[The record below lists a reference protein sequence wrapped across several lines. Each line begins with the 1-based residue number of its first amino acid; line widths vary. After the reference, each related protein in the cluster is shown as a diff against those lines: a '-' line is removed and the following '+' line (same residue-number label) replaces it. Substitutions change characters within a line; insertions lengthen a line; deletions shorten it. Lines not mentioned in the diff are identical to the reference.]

1 MILWFRPGLFAV
13 LWALITER
21 ATTPG
26 GSTLLVISAAA
37 LSRIKSPVPG
47 VVERQ
52 VKVKKLFISF
62 AANRQTDRRSVLCTD
77 SLQTGGKSS
86 ERVTFPR
93 GTWICPEPRLTN
105 YMVRPLGP
113 NKFVFQD
120 RIHDFIRTE
129 WSTLEYEISL
139 EPIRFDLHMVQHVG
153 VTRTMCVELVDAAA
167 TDKQK

>member
-1 MILWFRPGLFAV
+1 
-13 LWALITER
+13 
-21 ATTPG
+21 
-26 GSTLLVISAAA
+26 
-37 LSRIKSPVPG
+37 
-47 VVERQ
+47 
-52 VKVKKLFISF
+52 
-62 AANRQTDRRSVLCTD
+62 
-77 SLQTGGKSS
+77 
-86 ERVTFPR
+86 
-93 GTWICPEPRLTN
+93 
-105 YMVRPLGP
+105 MVRPLGP